1 MLADYRAKGGRIQH
15 SEATDPFCVSSSSAP
30 VSGQNRPAD
39 STVRA
44 PVKTD
49 SEEEKPNKQ
58 NDWTPKVRSIAFA
71 FRIFIH
77 FLKMEKS
84 VP

>member
-39 STVRA
+39 GTVRA
-44 PVKTD
+44 PVKTE

-58 NDWTPKVRSIAFA
+58 NDWTPKVRNINTI
-71 FRIFIH
+71 IFH
-77 FLKMEKS
+77 LEFLYT
-84 VP
+84 P

>member
-30 VSGQNRPAD
+30 ASGQNRAAD
-39 STVRA
+39 GAAKA

-58 NDWTPKVRSIAFA
+58 NDWTPKVRNMKTMI
-71 FRIFIH
+71 
-77 FLKMEKS
+77 
-84 VP
+84 